1 MKSNS
6 TIHSF
11 VVLVCLLFRVNIQ
24 AQFGISLNEA
34 TAETLP
40 TLIPDTDD
48 DQITSLT
55 LAGYLNDTDI
65 KFIRE
70 RAGLYS

>member
-40 TLIPDTDD
+40 TLIPD
-48 DQITSLT
+48 
-55 LAGYLNDTDI
+55 ANND
-65 KFIRE
+65 
-70 RAGLYS
+70 